1 MRILVA
7 NDGFGDA
14 GGVQTYLD
22 AVIGNLAA
30 RGHELALA
38 YCSEQGAVD
47 TSGASGRLPRFHIP
61 NADATSAFQSIQA
74 WAPDLCYSHNMDDVR
89 VDRRL
94 GIGMPIFKFMH
105 GYFGTCIGG
114 LKTHMFPSPISC
126 DRVYGPACLALYF
139 PRRCGQLR
147 PAKLLRQW
155 RVAESHRHVRDVYA
169 AYVVASEHM
178 RREYVRS
185 GIDADRVVANPLFCA
200 QSIAPAP
207 EPPPSEPRVVFL
219 GRMTALKGGDLLV
232 KAVAHASTLLG
243 RAVRVT
249 FLGDGA
255 VRPEWETLAARLGVS
270 CDFHGWI
277 SGADRWR
284 LVRDASVL
292 AVPSIWPE
300 PFGLVGLEAA
310 AVGVPAVAVD
320 IGGITEWLRNN
331 VNGVAVRAPAT
342 PASFGAALAR
352 VLGDRSELMRLRDGA
367 LKVAREMSVDRHV
380 DRLESLFSGRLSRH

>member
-14 GGVQTYLD
+14 GGVQIYLD
-22 AVIGNLAA
+22 AVIGNLVA

-38 YCSEQGAVD
+38 YCSAEGARD

-61 NADATSAFQSIQA
+61 NPDAASAFRSIQA
-74 WAPDLCYSHNMDDVR
+74 WAPDICYSHNMDDVG

-94 GIGMPIFKFMH
+94 GAVAPIVKFMH

-114 LKTHMFPSPISC
+114 LKTHMFPSPVSC
-126 DRVYGPACLALYF
+126 DRVYGPECLALYF
-139 PRRCGQLR
+139 PRHCGQLR
-147 PAKLLRQW
+147 PMKFLRHW
-155 RVAESHRHVRDVYA
+155 RAAESHRQVRDVYA
-169 AYVVASEHM
+169 TYVVASEHM
-178 RREYVRS
+178 RREYIRS
-185 GIDADRVVANPLFCA
+185 GIDAGRVVANPLFCA

-207 EPPPSEPRVVFL
+207 LPPPVEPRVVFL

-243 RAVRVT
+243 QDVRVT
-249 FLGDGA
+249 FIGDGA
-255 VRPEWETLAARLGVS
+255 VRAAWQTLAARLGVS
-270 CDFHGWI
+270 CEFRGWI
-277 SGADRWR
+277 SGAERWP

-300 PFGLVGLEAA
+300 PFGLVGLEAG

-320 IGGITEWLRNN
+320 VGGIREWLRDG
-331 VNGVAVRAPAT
+331 VNGVAVGAPAT

-352 VLGDRSELMRLRDGA
+352 VLGDRHLLMRLREGA
-367 LKVAREMSVDRHV
+367 LQVAREMTVDRHV
-380 DRLESLFSGRLSRH
+380 DRLDALFSASCSRH